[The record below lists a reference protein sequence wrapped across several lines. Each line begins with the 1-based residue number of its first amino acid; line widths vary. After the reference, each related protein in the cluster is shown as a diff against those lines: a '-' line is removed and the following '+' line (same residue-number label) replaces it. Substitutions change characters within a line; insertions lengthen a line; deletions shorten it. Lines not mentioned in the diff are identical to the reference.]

1 MQFHLPNPATVVS
14 HQPADNIKPELTNVK
29 LPPIRQ
35 VTPEQRYNYSSS
47 SVSNY
52 DSDMSRRP
60 SVSSIASSGF
70 HPSRS
75 TSPAFSTCTLEPQYG
90 AARPLDRLR
99 LQAGHVFPYT
109 TPTHESTAVASHT
122 GGKASK
128 KKRED
133 RKQYSKRAATGTI
146 SSKVQKSDNEAG
158 NRYCQALDQAEL
170 AEVCRQANP
179 NIENTAAPRHGG
191 PGAWIALKNNNIAW
205 DVRQDGIEPSMWN
218 KSSVNGSAILQLR
231 HSNEQFAD
239 TDNFLLEL
247 TKRWSSMSEKQRL
260 EQIIQHRQCLAAAA
274 STRGEAHWKTASE
287 RMVHE
292 L

>member
-1 MQFHLPNPATVVS
+1 
-14 HQPADNIKPELTNVK
+14 
-29 LPPIRQ
+29 
-35 VTPEQRYNYSSS
+35 
-47 SVSNY
+47 
-52 DSDMSRRP
+52 MSRRP
-60 SVSSIASSGF
+60 SVSSVASSGF

-75 TSPAFSTCTLEPQYG
+75 ASPAFSTCTLEPQYG

-99 LQAGHVFPYT
+99 LQAGHFPYT
-109 TPTHESTAVASHT
+109 TPTHESTAVVTHT

-239 TDNFLLEL
+239 SDSWMDMLI
-247 TKRWSSMSEKQRL
+247 KQSSSLSKEQIV
-260 EQIIQHRQCLAAAA
+260 EQIIQYRQCQAAAV
-274 STRGEAHWKTASE
+274 STRGEAHWKTASQ
-287 RMVHE
+287 RMVNE